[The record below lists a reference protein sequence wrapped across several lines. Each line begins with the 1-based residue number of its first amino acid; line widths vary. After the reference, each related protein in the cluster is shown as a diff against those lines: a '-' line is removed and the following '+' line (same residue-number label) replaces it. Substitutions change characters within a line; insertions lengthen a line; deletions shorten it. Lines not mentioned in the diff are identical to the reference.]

1 MYRHSVCISQKT
13 LLSSIRKTSALV
25 CACFHLAYKRQPDT
39 LVRFY
44 YTFERL
50 LSLRWFS
57 CLQSSTVEPPRNSA
71 NETKLTQ
78 CRVCNFYGKCDCL
91 LQETVSVYCKK
102 LCLFI
107 ARNYVCLLKETVSV
121 YFKKLCLFIVR
132 NCVCLLQE
140 TVSVYCK
147 KLRLFI
153 ERNCVCLLQE
163 TVSIYCKKLC
173 LFFARNCLFI
183 ARNCVYLLQETVSVY
198 CKKLCL
204 YIARNCVCLLQ
215 ETMSVYCKNDRNT

>member
-25 CACFHLAYKRQPDT
+25 CACFHLAYKRQPGT

-102 LCLFI
+102 LCLFF
-107 ARNYVCLLKETVSV
+107 A
-121 YFKKLCLFIVR
+121 R
-132 NCVCLLQE
+132 NCVCFLQE

-147 KLRLFI
+147 KLCLFI
-153 ERNCVCLLQE
+153 ARNCVCFLQETVCLLQE

-173 LFFARNCLFI
+173 LFI
-183 ARNCVYLLQETVSVY
+183 ARNCVCILQETVSVY

-204 YIARNCVCLLQ
+204 FIARMTGTHNCTVW
-215 ETMSVYCKNDRNT
+215 